1 VFRFRRRFGD
11 RVVLLAALTITA
23 LPALAHHS
31 FAMFDFTKVVTITG
45 TVKEFQW
52 TNPHVT
58 VWVNV
63 DGKDPKTP
71 DLWWLEMTSPGNL
84 TRTGWNRKAL
94 NAGDKVVVELNP
106 LRDGKLGGALIK
118 VTNST
123 TGQVFSTN
131 LRDMEKPGL
140 Q

>member
-1 VFRFRRRFGD
+1 MFRFRRRFGD

>member
-1 VFRFRRRFGD
+1 MIRLSRLFAGK
-11 RVVLLAALTITA
+11 VVLLATLASIA
-23 LPALAHHS
+23 FPALAHHS

-63 DGKDPKTP
+63 PGKDPKTP
-71 DLWWLEMTSPGNL
+71 ELWWLEMTSPGNL

-94 NAGDKVVVELNP
+94 NAGDQVVVELNP

>member
-1 VFRFRRRFGD
+1 VIRFPRRFGD
-11 RVVLLAALTITA
+11 RLVLLAALTITA

-71 DLWWLEMTSPGNL
+71 ELWWLEMTSPGNL

>member
-1 VFRFRRRFGD
+1 VKSVQPHIARLALWGT
-11 RVVLLAALTITA
+11 LLVAAS
-23 LPALAHHS
+23 PASAHHS

-52 TNPHVT
+52 ANPHV
-58 VWVNV
+58 VLWVNV
-63 DGKDPKTP
+63 EGKDPKTP
-71 DLWWLEMTSPGNL
+71 DVWWLEMTSPGNL

-94 NAGDKVVVELNP
+94 SPGDKVVVELNP

-123 TGQVFSTN
+123 TGAVFATN

-140 Q
+140 K